1 MAQPSR
7 EAIVRAVRG
16 HALSRVSRRRKRIA
30 LAVAALSDVVQLAL
44 FPVFA
49 EGATSPFDVALDAA
63 TAIAILAIVG
73 FQWRL
78 AIALLA
84 ELVPGVDLFPTW
96 TAVVASLPARE
107 EASPEKPGSSAP
119 FEPGAPAPD
128 REPAKKVSS

>member
-1 MAQPSR
+1 VASPK
-7 EAIVRAVRG
+7 EAIVRAARARV
-16 HALSRVSRRRKRIA
+16 LSGVSRRRKRIA

-49 EGATSPFDVALDAA
+49 EGASSPFDVALDAA

-96 TAVVASLPARE
+96 TAVVATLPVLA
-107 EASPEKPGSSAP
+107 EAPPEKPGNSPP
-119 FEPGAPAPD
+119 FDAGAPPTGPRAGEEN
-128 REPAKKVSS
+128 R